1 MKRLF
6 LGLLIFHLVL
16 FQLASTAT
24 ARAILGVVRSKENA
38 REWAGIEQRLKA
50 SGIAYRVIELEK
62 VQEAADLEGTEV
74 IFLPNIETLTANQV
88 SALEGWI
95 SRGGR
100 AIASG
105 DFGGRSP
112 AGVRQTLRSLLGA
125 YWAFPLPQSS
135 VVKAQQACQSENTA
149 TAVQVCA
156 PWVPQEASVS
166 PVPGGVL
173 IPVGAGSQTAATWNI
188 GNSSAAVVASPRAT
202 FFGWKW
208 GSDATAPPE
217 FDTAWLR
224 AALTRYGLNLPD
236 VATPAPIPIRATPQQ
251 ESSGDKPPRATG
263 EKSPLPSALPI
274 LPVPSTLPPAPGD
287 SSPPPPPPKT

>member
-1 MKRLF
+1 MKRVF
-6 LGLLIFHLVL
+6 LGWLSFYLVF
-16 FQLASTAT
+16 FQVVSPVTAQ
-24 ARAILGVVRSKENA
+24 AILGVVRSKENA

-50 SGIAYRVIELEK
+50 AGIAYRVIELEK
-62 VQEAADLEGTEV
+62 VQEASDLEGTEV
-74 IFLPNIETLTANQV
+74 VFLPNIETLTANQV
-88 SALEGWI
+88 SALEGWM
-95 SRGGR
+95 SGGGR

-105 DFGGRSP
+105 EIGGRAP

-125 YWAFPLPQSS
+125 YWAYPLPQSS
-135 VVKAQQACQSENTA
+135 VVKAQQACQSEQTA

-156 PWVPQEASVS
+156 PWVSQEVSVS
-166 PVPGGVL
+166 PVQGGVL
-173 IPVGAGSQTAATWNI
+173 IPVGTGSQTAATWNI
-188 GNSSAAVVASPRAT
+188 GNSSAAVVASTRAT

-236 VATPAPIPIRATPQQ
+236 VAAPIAIPIRATQQ
-251 ESSGDKPPRATG
+251 QGNSGDKPPRATA
-263 EKSPLPSALPI
+263 ETSPLPSTLPI
-274 LPVPSTLPPAPGD
+274 LPVPSALPPAPGG

>member
-6 LGLLIFHLVL
+6 LGLLIFYLVL
-16 FQLASTAT
+16 FQLASIAT
-24 ARAILGVVRSKENA
+24 AQAVLGVVRSKENG

-50 SGIAYRVIELEK
+50 AGIAYRVIELEK
-62 VQEAADLEGTEV
+62 VQAASDLEGTEV
-74 IFLPNIETLTANQV
+74 IFLPNIEMLTAHQV
-88 SALEGWI
+88 SALEAWM

-105 DFGGRSP
+105 ELGSRAP
-112 AGVRQTLRSLLGA
+112 AAVRQTLRSLLGA

-135 VVKAQQACQSENTA
+135 VVKAQQACQSENTP

-156 PWVPQEASVS
+156 PWVSQEVSVS
-166 PVPGGVL
+166 PVQGGVL
-173 IPVGAGSQTAATWNI
+173 IPVGAGSQTAATWNT

-224 AALTRYGLNLPD
+224 AALTRYGLNLPN
-236 VATPAPIPIRATPQQ
+236 VATPIPIPIPEPQQ
-251 ESSGDKPPRATG
+251 QGISDVPPPRATE

-274 LPVPSTLPPAPGD
+274 LPVPSALPPAPG
-287 SSPPPPPPKT
+287 SPAPPPPPQT